1 MKTKKLQ
8 DCDILKEGD
17 FIFLANRE
25 FFDVPDTLVGKTVGE
40 FRQLVPNGDVVI
52 REEYES
58 Q

>member
-17 FIFLANRE
+17 FIFLYNME
-25 FFDVPDTLVGKTVGE
+25 YFDVPKIFIGKTVGE
-40 FRQLVPNGDVVI
+40 FQQVVPNGDVI